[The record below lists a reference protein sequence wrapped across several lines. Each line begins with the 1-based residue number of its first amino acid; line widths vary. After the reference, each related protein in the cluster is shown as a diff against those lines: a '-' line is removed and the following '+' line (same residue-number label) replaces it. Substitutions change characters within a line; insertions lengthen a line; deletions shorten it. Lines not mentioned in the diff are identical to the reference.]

1 MANEKIKKK
10 KKKKNII
17 IISIIVLVML
27 SAVTVIIVDNIRNSS
42 SLEGVTYT
50 VRSET
55 FENEIDVSGYIDA
68 AETQT
73 LYVASDAT
81 VTAINVKEGE
91 IVKAG
96 DVLVQFSDSEEK
108 YDVAEEE
115 YDIEQSV
122 ISGSVKEVALMRK
135 KLEMLKDDLKDK
147 QIIATYDG
155 IVASLD
161 ASVGDYYEAADTIGT
176 LINRKYLTAD
186 VEVVE
191 TDVSKL
197 KIGQKVILDFPAYPD
212 VEIEGIVSSWPAI
225 AEISDSGSTVVMVEM
240 RIYDAPEEIL
250 PNYSFTGKIEVSE
263 AQDILLVERYAIG
276 RDKETGAF
284 VEIVEKDKSITRTP
298 VEIESYG
305 TTYVKILSGVEE
317 GAVLIAQSENTS
329 GGAIGQDSVLSG
341 MIGGG
346 PGAGGPPGGGGGPK

>member
-1 MANEKIKKK
+1 MANEKTKPNKKR
-10 KKKKNII
+10 II
-17 IISIIVLVML
+17 IISIIVLIL
-27 SAVTVIIVDNIRNSS
+27 IGAITVFTVNHFRNSS

-50 VRSET
+50 VISET
-55 FENEIDVSGYIDA
+55 YENQIDVSGYIDA

-81 VTAINVKEGE
+81 VTAINVNEGD

-96 DVLVQFSDSEEK
+96 DILVQFSDSEEK

-135 KLEMLKDDLKDK
+135 KLAMLQDDLKDK

-197 KIGQKVILDFPAYPD
+197 NIGQKVILDFPAYPD
-212 VEIEGIVSSWPAI
+212 VEIEGTVSSWPAI

-240 RIYDAPEEIL
+240 RIYDAPDEIL
-250 PNYSFTGKIEVSE
+250 PNYSFTGQIEVSE
-263 AQDILLVERYAIG
+263 PQEILLVERYAIG
-276 RDKETGAF
+276 HDKENGAF
-284 VEIVEKDKSITRTP
+284 VEVVQNDKSIIKTS

-305 TTYVKILSGVEE
+305 TSYVKIVNGIEE
-317 GAVLIAQSENTS
+317 GSVLIAQSENTS
-329 GGAIGQDSVLSG
+329 GGAIGQDSMISG

-346 PGAGGPPGGGGGPK
+346 AGGPGRAGGPPPQ

>member
-1 MANEKIKKK
+1 MKNKK
-10 KKKKNII
+10 II
-17 IISIIVLVML
+17 IIVSIILLIVIAAVSVILVNNYRTA
-27 SAVTVIIVDNIRNSS
+27 ST
-42 SLEGVTYT
+42 LEGVTYT

-55 FENEIDVSGYIDA
+55 YENQIDVSGYIDA

-81 VTAINVKEGE
+81 VTAINVSEGDF
-91 IVKAG
+91 VKAG
-96 DVLVQFSDSEEK
+96 DVLVQFTDSEEQ

-115 YDIEQSV
+115 YNIEQAE
-122 ISGSVKEVALMRK
+122 ISGSVKEVALMKK
-135 KLEMLKDDLKDK
+135 KLEMLQDDLKDK
-147 QIIATYDG
+147 QIIATFDG
-155 IVASLD
+155 IVASLE

-197 KIGQKVILDFPAYPD
+197 EVGQKITLDFPAYPD
-212 VEIEGIVSSWPAI
+212 EEIEGVVYSWPAI

-240 RIYDAPEEIL
+240 RILDAPDEIL
-250 PNYSFTGKIEVSE
+250 PNYSFTGTIAVSE

-276 RDKETGAF
+276 HDEETGAF
-284 VEIVEKDKSITRTP
+284 VEVVEENNSTTKIP
-298 VEIESYG
+298 VKVESYG
-305 TTYVKILSGVEE
+305 TNYVKILSGVEE
-317 GAVLIAQSENTS
+317 GAVLTAQIENTS
-329 GGAIGQDSVLSG
+329 GSAVEQGGVMSG

-346 PGAGGPPGGGGGPK
+346 AAGGPPAGGPQ